1 MSNCR
6 TIDFGRLA
14 RVFGALSN
22 PKRLRLLQRLVEGCC
37 SGTGCCTSEDL
48 TLCIDQLAEELG
60 LAKSTVSHH
69 VKELREAGLIGVE
82 RRGKFNDFRIEGGAL
97 VALTGFLE
105 QLLGSTGSHS
115 PQDQEKGR

>member
-22 PKRLRLLQRLVEGCC
+22 PKRLKLLQRLVESCC
-37 SGTGCCTSEDL
+37 VGGVCCTSENL
-48 TLCIDQLAEELG
+48 ALCIDKLAEELG

-69 VKELREAGLIGVE
+69 LKELREAGLIAVE
-82 RRGKFNDFRIEGGAL
+82 RSGKFNDFRIEGGAL
-97 VALTGFLE
+97 SALAVFIEQMLGPTGPTE
-105 QLLGSTGSHS
+105 EE
-115 PQDQEKGR
+115 DE